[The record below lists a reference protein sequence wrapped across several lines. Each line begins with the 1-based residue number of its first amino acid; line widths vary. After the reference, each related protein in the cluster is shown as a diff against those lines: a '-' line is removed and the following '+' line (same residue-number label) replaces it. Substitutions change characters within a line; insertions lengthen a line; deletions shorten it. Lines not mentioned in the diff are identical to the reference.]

1 MIGGILVRSF
11 PSVFLASYLFCWKC
25 VVFVVSVGLFFFSEE
40 ILVLD
45 CDGMHGGTL
54 GDVFCSFCVFFLV
67 EMLPASMGDFS
78 CDLSLCFGGNV

>member
-1 MIGGILVRSF
+1 M
-11 PSVFLASYLFCWKC
+11 
-25 VVFVVSVGLFFFSEE
+25 
-40 ILVLD
+40 LD

-54 GDVFCSFCVFFLV
+54 GDVFCNFCVFFLV